1 MVLDYFREQFIK
13 EMDAN
18 TVVMEF
24 EYKGIISVGIRD
36 TILRTDCPKL
46 QNECLHAYLMK
57 ACTDDALKTACDV
70 ITGVRGNTRMQA
82 LGKEM
87 KSKVE
92 SGVCC
97 FTSCMFTVRLLYTG
111 VISGSVQFIVIV
123 VSSLHSAGHSG
134 GLASLRSGDL
144 QKVRRFVRV
153 YTCVCGNLLCV
164 YCVYISISMGVYIYS
179 ALFVNL
185 LTVTV

>member
-1 MVLDYFREQFIK
+1 MVLDYFRERFIK

-24 EYKGIISVGIRD
+24 EYKGIIPVGIQD
-36 TILRTDCPKL
+36 TILKTDCPKL

-87 KSKVE
+87 KRKLE
-92 SGVCC
+92 TGVCA
-97 FTSCMFTVRLLYTG
+97 VLLHVHFEVTL
-111 VISGSVQFIVIV
+111 VSLLVQF
-123 VSSLHSAGHSG
+123 
-134 GLASLRSGDL
+134 
-144 QKVRRFVRV
+144 
-153 YTCVCGNLLCV
+153 N
-164 YCVYISISMGVYIYS
+164 SMR
-179 ALFVNL
+179 
-185 LTVTV
+185 